1 MSSVPVSVADA
12 AASATISGTRTHR
25 IVLFGATELLGMV
38 LAGRPVRIEYR
49 KTGGSRGGGDGG
61 RSRGRGGFGA
71 RGARGGFGRGSF

>member
-38 LAGRPVRIEYR
+38 LAGRPAMVAAVGDAVASVLAVLVVAS
-49 KTGGSRGGGDGG
+49 GGAASEV
-61 RSRGRGGFGA
+61 FVVQMA
-71 RGARGGFGRGSF
+71 TMN